1 MPIAA
6 QIIFWLGIAIPFYAY
21 IGYPLTLLFLRMI
34 LHHPVHKR
42 PFEPFI
48 SFLVPAYNE
57 ADIIEQKIRNSL
69 ALDYPPDRL
78 EIVIA
83 CDGSTDGTPDIARR
97 AAAGTTIR
105 ILNFPMNRGKIP
117 VLNDAVRELRGEIVV
132 FSDASAMLYRDS
144 VRLLMEN
151 FADPEVGAA
160 SGKYTV
166 VKAEDVAIGKSEDFY
181 WKYETFLKTQESE
194 ISSTLG
200 GHGQLHAI
208 RKNLYPFPA
217 PSTINDDYVIPVS
230 VVAKRYRAVYEPK
243 AILYEEAKEMTGFG
257 RRVRIMAGNV
267 QQIGEMKGLISP
279 FRPLP
284 LFFFICHKIIRL
296 LVPFG
301 MVAAFAVNL
310 FLLDSL
316 FYFALLCLQLAFYAL
331 AAIGIVGRLKP
342 KMLMM
347 PYYFCMIN
355 TAVFFG
361 IYHALTSR
369 RRMSWK

>member
-1 MPIAA
+1 VAA

-21 IGYPLTLLFLRMI
+21 IGYPLTLLLLRTI
-34 LHHPVHKR
+34 LHRPVQKR
-42 PFEPFI
+42 PFEPSI
-48 SFLVPAYNE
+48 SLLIPAYNE

-69 ALDYPPDRL
+69 ALDYPADRL
-78 EIVIA
+78 DIVIA
-83 CDGSTDGTPDIARR
+83 CDGSADGTPGIAGK
-97 AAAGTTIR
+97 AARGTNVR
-105 ILNFPMNRGKIP
+105 VLSFPKNRGKIP
-117 VLNDAVRELRGEIVV
+117 TLNDAIRELRGEIVV
-132 FSDASAMLYRDS
+132 FSDAPAMLYRDS
-144 VRLLMEN
+144 VRRLMEN
-151 FADPEVGAA
+151 FADPEVGAV

-166 VKAEDVAIGKSEDFY
+166 VKAEEVAIGKSEDFY

-194 ISSTLG
+194 VSSTLG
-200 GHGQLHAI
+200 GHGHLHAI
-208 RKNLYPFPA
+208 RKELYPFPA

-230 VVAKRYRAVYEPK
+230 VLAKRYRAVYEPK
-243 AILYEEAKEMTGFG
+243 AIVYEEAKEMTGFG

-267 QQIGEMKGLISP
+267 QQIKEMKGLMSP

-284 LFFFICHKIIRL
+284 LFFFFCHKVIRL
-296 LVPFG
+296 MVPFG
-301 MVAAFAVNL
+301 MVAALAANL

-316 FYFALLCLQLAFYAL
+316 FYFALLCLQLAFYAFAL
-331 AAIGIVGRLKP
+331 VGIVGRLKP
-342 KMLMM
+342 KVLML